1 MYWKKS
7 DLLFLPVGGSE
18 EIGMNANLYHYED
31 KWILIDL
38 GISFPDET
46 DLGIDILLPDFEFIK
61 SLGDKFLGIFLT
73 HGHEDHIGAI
83 PYFADDITCPIWGT
97 SFTMALLKRKLKEN
111 NKEKKLKLNIL
122 TINEQFKIGPFQIK
136 AIKTSHSIPD
146 PVSILI
152 STKAGNIFHSGDWK
166 LEKSI
171 NLDEKTNLENFRSL
185 GTNGILAMVCDSTNA
200 LVNGRTPSENFAY
213 EGLLDI
219 IKNRKGT
226 ILVTCFSSNI
236 SRIKSLLDIALKT
249 DRTVLV
255 VGRALLRAIDAAK
268 EVGFL
273 TDIPD
278 LLSLKDLSLIPRSN
292 VLIISTGSQGEPN
305 SALSRISKDMDK
317 FIKLIKGDTIIFSSR
332 KIPGNENAI
341 LKVQNRF
348 LERGIE
354 IITDDDKNVHV
365 SGHPSRD
372 ELIEMYSYIKPKIS
386 IPVHGTRE
394 HIEAHADLASN
405 CQVPNIIKPK
415 NGEIIKL
422 NANTPNA
429 ISKIDFTTHVFDA
442 GEIIPINN
450 DRFTTRRHSLWNGF
464 VTISIV
470 INKDGYLVITPQISQ
485 IGVSDS
491 SIVENV
497 LIDLSLKI
505 EDFIE
510 NISSFKE
517 MLDQELVNQIS
528 KLVKREFKLTFSKR
542 PIVKVHVNRV

>member
-1 MYWKKS
+1 MHWKKS

-46 DLGIDILLPDFEFIK
+46 DLGIDVLLPDFEFIK

-83 PYFADDITCPIWGT
+83 PYFADDINCPIWGT

-111 NKEKKLKLNIL
+111 NKEKKLELNTL
-122 TINEQFKIGPFQIK
+122 TIDKQLIIGPFQIK
-136 AIKTSHSIPD
+136 AIQTSHSIPD

-152 STKAGNIFHSGDWK
+152 STKQGDIFHSGDWK
-166 LEKSI
+166 LENSI
-171 NLDEKTNLENFRSL
+171 NLNEKTNIDNFRSI
-185 GTNGILAMVCDSTNA
+185 GENGILAMVCDSTNA
-200 LVNGRTPSENFAY
+200 LVDGKTPSENFAY
-213 EGLLDI
+213 DGLLDT
-219 IKNRKGT
+219 IKNCNGT
-226 ILVTCFSSNI
+226 ALVTCFSSNI

-249 DRTVLV
+249 DRSVLV

-268 EVGFL
+268 EVGYL
-273 TDIPD
+273 KNIPE
-278 LLSLKDLSLIPRSN
+278 LLSLKDFNLIPRSN

-305 SALSRISKDMDK
+305 SALSRISKDNDK

-348 LERGIE
+348 LERGIN
-354 IITDDDKNVHV
+354 IVTDDDKNVHV

-394 HIEAHADLASN
+394 HIEAHSDLASN
-405 CQVPNIIKPK
+405 CQVPLVIKPK
-415 NGEIIKL
+415 NGEVIKL
-422 NANTPNA
+422 NGNAPN
-429 ISKIDFTTHVFDA
+429 IVSRFDFVTHVYDA

-450 DRFTTRRHSLWNGF
+450 ERFITRRHSLWNGF

-470 INKDGYLVITPQISQ
+470 IDRDGYLVITPQISQ

-491 SIVENV
+491 SIVDNV
-497 LIDLSLKI
+497 LIDISLKI

-510 NISSFKE
+510 NLSCVPEILDEELIS
-517 MLDQELVNQIS
+517 QIS
-528 KLVKREFKLTFSKR
+528 KLVRREFKSTFSKR
-542 PIVKVHVNRV
+542 PIVKVHINRV

>member
-1 MYWKKS
+1 MHWKKS

-46 DLGIDILLPDFEFIK
+46 DLGIDVLLPDFEFIK
-61 SLGDKFLGIFLT
+61 SLGDDFLGIFLT

-83 PYFADDITCPIWGT
+83 PYFADDINCPIWGT

-111 NKEKKLKLNIL
+111 NKEKKLELNTL
-122 TINEQFKIGPFQIK
+122 TIDKQLIIGPFQIK
-136 AIKTSHSIPD
+136 AIQTSHSIPD

-152 STKAGNIFHSGDWK
+152 STKQGDIFHSGDWK
-166 LEKSI
+166 LENSI
-171 NLDEKTNLENFRSL
+171 NLNEKTNVDNFRSI
-185 GTNGILAMVCDSTNA
+185 GENGILAMVCDSTNA
-200 LVNGRTPSENFAY
+200 LVDGKTPSENFAY
-213 EGLLDI
+213 DGLLDT
-219 IKNRKGT
+219 IKNCNGT
-226 ILVTCFSSNI
+226 ALVTCFSSNI

-249 DRTVLV
+249 DRSVLV

-268 EVGFL
+268 EVGYL
-273 TDIPD
+273 KNIPE
-278 LLSLKDLSLIPRSN
+278 LLSLKDFNLIPRTN

-305 SALSRISKDMDK
+305 SALSRISKDNDK

-348 LERGIE
+348 LERGIN
-354 IITDDDKNVHV
+354 IVTDDDKNVHV

-394 HIEAHADLASN
+394 HIEAHSDLASN
-405 CQVPNIIKPK
+405 CQVPLVIKPK
-415 NGEIIKL
+415 NGEVIKL
-422 NANTPNA
+422 NGNAPN
-429 ISKIDFTTHVFDA
+429 IVSRFDFVTHVYDA

-450 DRFTTRRHSLWNGF
+450 ERFITRRHSLWNGF

-470 INKDGYLVITPQISQ
+470 IDKDGYLVITPQISQ
-485 IGVSDS
+485 IGVSDN
-491 SIVENV
+491 SIVDNV
-497 LIDLSLKI
+497 LIDISLKI

-510 NISSFKE
+510 NLSCVPEILDEELIS
-517 MLDQELVNQIS
+517 QIS
-528 KLVKREFKLTFSKR
+528 KLVRREFKSTFSKR

>member
-1 MYWKKS
+1 MHWKKS

-46 DLGIDILLPDFEFIK
+46 DLGIDVLLPDFEFIK
-61 SLGDKFLGIFLT
+61 SLGDDFLGIFLT

-83 PYFADDITCPIWGT
+83 PYFADDINCPIWGT

-111 NKEKKLKLNIL
+111 NKEKKLELNTL
-122 TINEQFKIGPFQIK
+122 TIDKQLIIGPFQIK
-136 AIKTSHSIPD
+136 AIQTSHSIPD

-152 STKAGNIFHSGDWK
+152 STKQGDIFHSGDWK
-166 LEKSI
+166 LENSI
-171 NLDEKTNLENFRSL
+171 NLNEKTNIDNFRSI
-185 GTNGILAMVCDSTNA
+185 GENGILAMVCDSTNA
-200 LVNGRTPSENFAY
+200 LVDGKTPSENFAY
-213 EGLLDI
+213 DGLLDT
-219 IKNRKGT
+219 IKNCNGT
-226 ILVTCFSSNI
+226 ALVTCFSSNI

-249 DRTVLV
+249 DRSVLV

-268 EVGFL
+268 EVGYL
-273 TDIPD
+273 KNIPE
-278 LLSLKDLSLIPRSN
+278 LLSLKDFNLIPRSN

-305 SALSRISKDMDK
+305 SALSRISKDNDK

-348 LERGIE
+348 LERGIN
-354 IITDDDKNVHV
+354 IVTDDDKNVHV

-394 HIEAHADLASN
+394 HIEAHSDLANN
-405 CQVPNIIKPK
+405 CQVPLVIKPK
-415 NGEIIKL
+415 NGEVIKL
-422 NANTPNA
+422 NGNAPN
-429 ISKIDFTTHVFDA
+429 IVSRFDFVTHVYDA

-450 DRFTTRRHSLWNGF
+450 ERFITRRHSLWNGF

-470 INKDGYLVITPQISQ
+470 IDKDGYLVITPQISQ
-485 IGVSDS
+485 IGVSDN
-491 SIVENV
+491 SIVDNV
-497 LIDLSLKI
+497 LIDISLKI

-510 NISSFKE
+510 NLSCVPEILDEELIS
-517 MLDQELVNQIS
+517 QIS
-528 KLVKREFKLTFSKR
+528 KLVRREFKSTFSKR

>member
-1 MYWKKS
+1 MHWKKS

-46 DLGIDILLPDFEFIK
+46 DLGIDVLLPDFEFIK

-83 PYFADDITCPIWGT
+83 PYFADDINCPIWGT

-111 NKEKKLKLNIL
+111 NKEKKLELNTL
-122 TINEQFKIGPFQIK
+122 TIDKKLIIGPFQIK
-136 AIKTSHSIPD
+136 AIQTSHSIPD

-152 STKAGNIFHSGDWK
+152 STKQGDIFHSGDWK
-166 LEKSI
+166 LENSI
-171 NLDEKTNLENFRSL
+171 NLNEKTNINNFRSI
-185 GTNGILAMVCDSTNA
+185 GENGILAMVCDSTNA
-200 LVNGRTPSENFAY
+200 LVDGKTPSENFAY
-213 EGLLDI
+213 DGLLDT
-219 IKNRKGT
+219 IKNCNGT
-226 ILVTCFSSNI
+226 ALVTCFSSNI

-249 DRTVLV
+249 DRSVLV

-268 EVGFL
+268 EVGYL
-273 TDIPD
+273 KNIPE
-278 LLSLKDLSLIPRSN
+278 LLSLKDFNLIPRSN

-305 SALSRISKDMDK
+305 SALSRISKDNDK

-348 LERGIE
+348 LERGIN
-354 IITDDDKNVHV
+354 IVTDDDKNVHV

-394 HIEAHADLASN
+394 HIEAHSDLANN
-405 CQVPNIIKPK
+405 CQVPLVIKPK
-415 NGEIIKL
+415 NGEVIKL
-422 NANTPNA
+422 NGNAPN
-429 ISKIDFTTHVFDA
+429 IVSRFDFVTHVYDA

-450 DRFTTRRHSLWNGF
+450 ERFITRRHSLWNGF

-470 INKDGYLVITPQISQ
+470 IDKDGYLVITPQISQ

-491 SIVENV
+491 SIVDNV
-497 LIDLSLKI
+497 LIDISLKI

-510 NISSFKE
+510 NLSCVPEILDEELIS
-517 MLDQELVNQIS
+517 QIS
-528 KLVKREFKLTFSKR
+528 KLVRREFKSTFSKR

>member
-1 MYWKKS
+1 MHWKKS

-46 DLGIDILLPDFEFIK
+46 DLGIDVLLPDFEFIK

-83 PYFADDITCPIWGT
+83 PYFADDINCPIWGT

-111 NKEKKLKLNIL
+111 NKEKKLELNTL
-122 TINEQFKIGPFQIK
+122 TIDKKLIIGPFQIK
-136 AIKTSHSIPD
+136 AIQTSHSIPD

-152 STKAGNIFHSGDWK
+152 STKQGDIFHSGDWK
-166 LEKSI
+166 LENSI
-171 NLDEKTNLENFRSL
+171 NLNEKTNIDNFRSI
-185 GTNGILAMVCDSTNA
+185 GENGILAMVCDSTNA
-200 LVNGRTPSENFAY
+200 LVDGKTPSENFAY
-213 EGLLDI
+213 DGLLDT
-219 IKNRKGT
+219 IKNCNGT
-226 ILVTCFSSNI
+226 ALVTCFSSNI

-249 DRTVLV
+249 DRSVLV

-268 EVGFL
+268 EVGYL
-273 TDIPD
+273 KNIPE
-278 LLSLKDLSLIPRSN
+278 LLSLKDFNLIPRSN

-305 SALSRISKDMDK
+305 SALSRISKDNDK

-348 LERGIE
+348 LERGIN
-354 IITDDDKNVHV
+354 IVTDDDKNVHV

-394 HIEAHADLASN
+394 HIEAHSDLANN
-405 CQVPNIIKPK
+405 CQVPLVIKPK
-415 NGEIIKL
+415 NGEVIKL
-422 NANTPNA
+422 NGNAPN
-429 ISKIDFTTHVFDA
+429 IVSRFDFVTHVYDA

-450 DRFTTRRHSLWNGF
+450 ERFITRRHSLWNGF

-470 INKDGYLVITPQISQ
+470 IDKDGYLVITPQISQ
-485 IGVSDS
+485 IGVSDN
-491 SIVENV
+491 SIVDNV
-497 LIDLSLKI
+497 LIDISLKI

-510 NISSFKE
+510 NLSCVPEILDEELIS
-517 MLDQELVNQIS
+517 QIS
-528 KLVKREFKLTFSKR
+528 KLVRREFKSTFSKR

>member
-1 MYWKKS
+1 MHWKKS

-46 DLGIDILLPDFEFIK
+46 DLGIDVLLPDFEFIK

-83 PYFADDITCPIWGT
+83 PYFADDINCPIWGT

-111 NKEKKLKLNIL
+111 NKGKKLELNTL
-122 TINEQFKIGPFQIK
+122 TIDKQLIIGPFQIK
-136 AIKTSHSIPD
+136 AIQTSHSIPD

-152 STKAGNIFHSGDWK
+152 STKQGDIFHSGDWK
-166 LEKSI
+166 LENSI
-171 NLDEKTNLENFRSL
+171 NLNEKTNIDNFRSI
-185 GTNGILAMVCDSTNA
+185 GENGILAMVCDSTNA
-200 LVNGRTPSENFAY
+200 LVDGKTPSENFAY
-213 EGLLDI
+213 DGLLDT
-219 IKNRKGT
+219 IKNCNGT
-226 ILVTCFSSNI
+226 ALVTCFSSNI

-249 DRTVLV
+249 DRSVLV

-268 EVGFL
+268 EVGYL
-273 TDIPD
+273 KNIPE
-278 LLSLKDLSLIPRSN
+278 LLSLKDFNLIPRSN

-305 SALSRISKDMDK
+305 SALSRISKDNDK

-348 LERGIE
+348 LERGIN
-354 IITDDDKNVHV
+354 IVTDDDKNVHV

-394 HIEAHADLASN
+394 HIEAHSDLANN
-405 CQVPNIIKPK
+405 CQVPLVIKPK
-415 NGEIIKL
+415 NGEVIKL
-422 NANTPNA
+422 NGNAPN
-429 ISKIDFTTHVFDA
+429 IVSRFDFVTHVYDA

-450 DRFTTRRHSLWNGF
+450 ERFITRRHSLWNGF

-470 INKDGYLVITPQISQ
+470 IDKDGYLVITPQISQ

-491 SIVENV
+491 SIVDNV
-497 LIDLSLKI
+497 LIDISLKI

-510 NISSFKE
+510 NLSCVPEILDEELIS
-517 MLDQELVNQIS
+517 QIS
-528 KLVKREFKLTFSKR
+528 KLVRREFKSTFSKR
-542 PIVKVHVNRV
+542 PIVKVHINRV

>member
-1 MYWKKS
+1 MHWKKS

-46 DLGIDILLPDFEFIK
+46 DLGIDVLLPDFEFIK

-83 PYFADDITCPIWGT
+83 PYFADDINCPIWGT

-111 NKEKKLKLNIL
+111 NKEKKLELNTL
-122 TINEQFKIGPFQIK
+122 TIDEQLTIGPFQIK
-136 AIKTSHSIPD
+136 AIQTSHSIPD

-152 STKAGNIFHSGDWK
+152 STKQGDIFHSGDWK
-166 LEKSI
+166 LENSI
-171 NLDEKTNLENFRSL
+171 NLNEKTNIDNFRSI
-185 GTNGILAMVCDSTNA
+185 GENGILAMVCDSTNA
-200 LVNGRTPSENFAY
+200 LVDGKTPSENFAY
-213 EGLLDI
+213 DGLLDT
-219 IKNRKGT
+219 IKNCNGT
-226 ILVTCFSSNI
+226 ALVTCFSSNI

-249 DRTVLV
+249 DRSVLV

-268 EVGFL
+268 EVGYL
-273 TDIPD
+273 KNIPE
-278 LLSLKDLSLIPRSN
+278 LLSLKDFNLIPRSN

-305 SALSRISKDMDK
+305 SALSRISKDNDK

-348 LERGIE
+348 LERGIN
-354 IITDDDKNVHV
+354 IVTDDDKNVHV

-394 HIEAHADLASN
+394 HIEAHSDLANN
-405 CQVPNIIKPK
+405 CQVPLVIKPK
-415 NGEIIKL
+415 NGEVIKL
-422 NANTPNA
+422 NGNAPN
-429 ISKIDFTTHVFDA
+429 IVSRFDFVTHVYDA

-450 DRFTTRRHSLWNGF
+450 ERFITRRHSLWNGF

-470 INKDGYLVITPQISQ
+470 IDKDGYLVITPQISQ
-485 IGVSDS
+485 IGVSDN
-491 SIVENV
+491 SIVDNV
-497 LIDLSLKI
+497 LIDISLKI

-510 NISSFKE
+510 NLSCVPEILDEELIS
-517 MLDQELVNQIS
+517 QIS
-528 KLVKREFKLTFSKR
+528 KLVRREFKSTFSKR
-542 PIVKVHVNRV
+542 PIVKVHINRV

>member
-1 MYWKKS
+1 MHWKKS

-46 DLGIDILLPDFEFIK
+46 DLGIDVLLPDFEFIK

-83 PYFADDITCPIWGT
+83 PYFADDINCPIWGT

-111 NKEKKLKLNIL
+111 NKEKKLELNTL
-122 TINEQFKIGPFQIK
+122 TIDKQLIIGPFQIK
-136 AIKTSHSIPD
+136 AIQTSHSIPD

-152 STKAGNIFHSGDWK
+152 STKQGDIFHSGDWK
-166 LEKSI
+166 LENSI
-171 NLDEKTNLENFRSL
+171 NLNEKTNVDNFRSI
-185 GTNGILAMVCDSTNA
+185 GENGILAMVCDSTNA
-200 LVNGRTPSENFAY
+200 LVDGKTPSENFAY
-213 EGLLDI
+213 DGLLDT
-219 IKNRKGT
+219 IKNCNGT
-226 ILVTCFSSNI
+226 ALVTCFSSNI

-249 DRTVLV
+249 DRSVLV

-268 EVGFL
+268 EVGYL
-273 TDIPD
+273 KNIPE
-278 LLSLKDLSLIPRSN
+278 LLSLKDFNLIPRSN

-305 SALSRISKDMDK
+305 SALSRISKDNDK

-348 LERGIE
+348 LERGIN
-354 IITDDDKNVHV
+354 IVTDEDKNVHV

-394 HIEAHADLASN
+394 HIKAHSDLAN
-405 CQVPNIIKPK
+405 DCQVPIVIKPK
-415 NGEIIKL
+415 NGEVIKL
-422 NANTPNA
+422 NGNAPN
-429 ISKIDFTTHVFDA
+429 IVSRFDFVTHVYDA

-450 DRFTTRRHSLWNGF
+450 ERFITRRHSLWNGF

-470 INKDGYLVITPQISQ
+470 IDKDGYLVITPQISQ

-491 SIVENV
+491 SIVDNV
-497 LIDLSLKI
+497 LIDISLKI

-510 NISSFKE
+510 NLSCVPEILDEELIS
-517 MLDQELVNQIS
+517 QIS
-528 KLVKREFKLTFSKR
+528 KLVRREFKSTFSKR

>member
-1 MYWKKS
+1 MHWKKS

-46 DLGIDILLPDFEFIK
+46 DLGIDVLLPDFEFIK

-83 PYFADDITCPIWGT
+83 PYFADDINCPIWGT

-111 NKEKKLKLNIL
+111 NKEKKLELNTL
-122 TINEQFKIGPFQIK
+122 TIDEQLTIGPFQIK
-136 AIKTSHSIPD
+136 AIQTSHSIPD

-152 STKAGNIFHSGDWK
+152 STKQGDIFHSGDWK
-166 LEKSI
+166 LENSI
-171 NLDEKTNLENFRSL
+171 NLNEKTNIDNFRSI
-185 GTNGILAMVCDSTNA
+185 GENGILAMVCDSTNA
-200 LVNGRTPSENFAY
+200 LVDGKTPSENFAY
-213 EGLLDI
+213 DGLLDT
-219 IKNRKGT
+219 IKNCNGT
-226 ILVTCFSSNI
+226 ALVTCFSSNI

-249 DRTVLV
+249 DRSVLV

-268 EVGFL
+268 EVGYL
-273 TDIPD
+273 KNIPE
-278 LLSLKDLSLIPRSN
+278 LLSLKDFNLIPRSN

-305 SALSRISKDMDK
+305 SALSRISKDNDK
-317 FIKLIKGDTIIFSSR
+317 FIKLINGDTIIFSSR

-348 LERGIE
+348 LERGIN
-354 IITDDDKNVHV
+354 IVTDDDKNVHV

-394 HIEAHADLASN
+394 HIEAHSDLAN
-405 CQVPNIIKPK
+405 YCQVPLVIKPK
-415 NGEIIKL
+415 NGELIKL
-422 NANTPNA
+422 NGNTPN
-429 ISKIDFTTHVFDA
+429 IVSKFDFVTHVFDA

-450 DRFTTRRHSLWNGF
+450 ERFITRRHSLWNGF

-470 INKDGYLVITPQISQ
+470 IDKDGYLVITPQISQ
-485 IGVSDS
+485 IGVSDN
-491 SIVENV
+491 SIVDNV
-497 LIDLSLKI
+497 LIDISLKI

-510 NISSFKE
+510 NLSCVPEILDEELIS
-517 MLDQELVNQIS
+517 QIS
-528 KLVKREFKLTFSKR
+528 KLVRREFKSTFSKR
-542 PIVKVHVNRV
+542 PIVKVHINRV

>member
-1 MYWKKS
+1 MHWKKS

-46 DLGIDILLPDFEFIK
+46 DLGIDVLLPDFEFIK

-83 PYFADDITCPIWGT
+83 PYFADDINCPIWGT

-111 NKEKKLKLNIL
+111 NKEKKLELNTL
-122 TINEQFKIGPFQIK
+122 TIDKQLIIGPFQIK
-136 AIKTSHSIPD
+136 AIQTSHSIPD

-152 STKAGNIFHSGDWK
+152 STKQGDIFHSGDWK
-166 LEKSI
+166 LENSI
-171 NLDEKTNLENFRSL
+171 NLNEKTNIDNFRSI
-185 GTNGILAMVCDSTNA
+185 GENGILAMVCDSTNA
-200 LVNGRTPSENFAY
+200 LVDGKTPSENFAY
-213 EGLLDI
+213 DGLLDT
-219 IKNRKGT
+219 IKNCNGT
-226 ILVTCFSSNI
+226 ALVTCFSSNI

-249 DRTVLV
+249 DRSVLV

-268 EVGFL
+268 EVGYL
-273 TDIPD
+273 KNIPE
-278 LLSLKDLSLIPRSN
+278 LLSLKDFNLIPRSN

-305 SALSRISKDMDK
+305 SALSRISKDNDK

-348 LERGIE
+348 LERGIN
-354 IITDDDKNVHV
+354 IVTDDDKNVHV

-394 HIEAHADLASN
+394 HIEAHSDLANN
-405 CQVPNIIKPK
+405 CQVPLVIKPK
-415 NGEIIKL
+415 NGEVIKL
-422 NANTPNA
+422 NGNAPN
-429 ISKIDFTTHVFDA
+429 IVSRFDFVTHVYDA

-450 DRFTTRRHSLWNGF
+450 ERFITRRHSLWNGF

-470 INKDGYLVITPQISQ
+470 IDKDGYLVITPQISQ
-485 IGVSDS
+485 IGVSDN
-491 SIVENV
+491 SIVDNV
-497 LIDLSLKI
+497 LIDISLKI

-510 NISSFKE
+510 NLSCVPEILDEELIS
-517 MLDQELVNQIS
+517 QIS
-528 KLVKREFKLTFSKR
+528 KLVRREFKSTFSKR

>member
-1 MYWKKS
+1 MHWKKS

-46 DLGIDILLPDFEFIK
+46 DLGIDVLLPDFEFIK

-83 PYFADDITCPIWGT
+83 PYFADDINCPIWGT

-111 NKEKKLKLNIL
+111 NKEKKLELNTL
-122 TINEQFKIGPFQIK
+122 TIDKQLIIGPFQIK
-136 AIKTSHSIPD
+136 AIQTSHSIPD

-152 STKAGNIFHSGDWK
+152 STKQGDIFHSGDWK
-166 LEKSI
+166 LENSI
-171 NLDEKTNLENFRSL
+171 NLNEKTNIDNFRSI
-185 GTNGILAMVCDSTNA
+185 GENGILAMVCDSTNA
-200 LVNGRTPSENFAY
+200 LVDGKTPSENFAY
-213 EGLLDI
+213 DGLLDT
-219 IKNRKGT
+219 IKNCNGT
-226 ILVTCFSSNI
+226 ALVTCFSSNI

-249 DRTVLV
+249 DRSVLV

-268 EVGFL
+268 EVGYL
-273 TDIPD
+273 KNIPE
-278 LLSLKDLSLIPRSN
+278 LLSLKDFNLIPRSN

-305 SALSRISKDMDK
+305 SALSRISKDNDK

-348 LERGIE
+348 LERGIN
-354 IITDDDKNVHV
+354 IVTDDDKNVHV

-394 HIEAHADLASN
+394 HIEAHSNLANN
-405 CQVPNIIKPK
+405 CQVPLVIKPK
-415 NGEIIKL
+415 NGEVIKL
-422 NANTPNA
+422 NGNAPN
-429 ISKIDFTTHVFDA
+429 IVSRFDFVTHVYDA

-450 DRFTTRRHSLWNGF
+450 QRFITRRHSLWNGF

-470 INKDGYLVITPQISQ
+470 IDKDGYLVITPQISQ

-491 SIVENV
+491 SIVDNV
-497 LIDLSLKI
+497 LIDISLKI

-510 NISSFKE
+510 NLSCVPEILDEELIS
-517 MLDQELVNQIS
+517 QIS
-528 KLVKREFKLTFSKR
+528 KLVRREFKSTFSKR
-542 PIVKVHVNRV
+542 PIVKVHINRV

>member
-1 MYWKKS
+1 MNWVNS

-31 KWILIDL
+31 KWILVDL

-46 DLGIDILLPDFEFIK
+46 DLGIDVLLPDFDFIQ
-61 SLGDKFLGIFLT
+61 SLGDKFLGILLT

-83 PYFADDITCPIWGT
+83 PYFADDINCPIWGT

-111 NKEKKLKLNIL
+111 NKEKKLELNTL
-122 TINEQFKIGPFQIK
+122 TIDKQLTIGPFQIK
-136 AIKTSHSIPD
+136 AIQTSHSIPD

-152 STKAGNIFHSGDWK
+152 STKQGDIFHSGDWK
-166 LEKSI
+166 LENSI
-171 NLDEKTNLENFRSL
+171 NLNEKTNIDNFRSI
-185 GTNGILAMVCDSTNA
+185 GENGILAMVCDSTNA
-200 LVNGRTPSENFAY
+200 LVDGKTPSENFAY
-213 EGLLDI
+213 DGLLDT
-219 IKNRKGT
+219 IKNCNGT
-226 ILVTCFSSNI
+226 ALVTCFSSNI

-249 DRTVLV
+249 DRSVLV

-268 EVGFL
+268 EVGYL
-273 TDIPD
+273 KNIPE
-278 LLSLKDLSLIPRSN
+278 LLSLKDFNLIPRSN

-305 SALSRISKDMDK
+305 SALSRISKDNDK

-348 LERGIE
+348 LERGIN
-354 IITDDDKNVHV
+354 IVTDDDKNVHV

-394 HIEAHADLASN
+394 HIEAHSDLANN
-405 CQVPNIIKPK
+405 CQVPLVIKPK
-415 NGEIIKL
+415 NGEVIKL
-422 NANTPNA
+422 NGNAPN
-429 ISKIDFTTHVFDA
+429 IVSRFDFVTHVYDA

-450 DRFTTRRHSLWNGF
+450 ERFITRRHSLWNGF

-470 INKDGYLVITPQISQ
+470 IDKDGYLVITPQISQ
-485 IGVSDS
+485 IGVSDN
-491 SIVENV
+491 SIVDNV
-497 LIDLSLKI
+497 LIDISLKI

-510 NISSFKE
+510 NLSCVPEILDEELIS
-517 MLDQELVNQIS
+517 QIS
-528 KLVKREFKLTFSKR
+528 KLVRREFKSTFSKR
-542 PIVKVHVNRV
+542 PIVKVHINRV

>member
-1 MYWKKS
+1 MHWKKS

-46 DLGIDILLPDFEFIK
+46 DLGIDVLLPDFEFIK

-83 PYFADDITCPIWGT
+83 PYFADDINCPIWGT

-111 NKEKKLKLNIL
+111 NKEKKLELNTL
-122 TINEQFKIGPFQIK
+122 TIDKQLIIGPFQIK
-136 AIKTSHSIPD
+136 AIQTSHSIPD

-152 STKAGNIFHSGDWK
+152 STKQGDIFHSGDWK
-166 LEKSI
+166 LENSI
-171 NLDEKTNLENFRSL
+171 NLNEKTNIDNFRSI
-185 GTNGILAMVCDSTNA
+185 GENGILAMVCDSTNA
-200 LVNGRTPSENFAY
+200 LVDGKTPSENFAY
-213 EGLLDI
+213 DGLLDT
-219 IKNRKGT
+219 IKNCNGT
-226 ILVTCFSSNI
+226 ALVTCFSSNI

-249 DRTVLV
+249 DRSVLV

-268 EVGFL
+268 EVGYL
-273 TDIPD
+273 KNIPE
-278 LLSLKDLSLIPRSN
+278 LLSLKDFNLIPRSN

-305 SALSRISKDMDK
+305 SALSRISKDNDK

-348 LERGIE
+348 LERGIN
-354 IITDDDKNVHV
+354 IVTDDDKNVHV

-394 HIEAHADLASN
+394 HIEAHSDLASN
-405 CQVPNIIKPK
+405 CQVPLVIKPK
-415 NGEIIKL
+415 NGEVIKL
-422 NANTPNA
+422 NGNAPN
-429 ISKIDFTTHVFDA
+429 IVSRFDFVTHVYDA

-450 DRFTTRRHSLWNGF
+450 ERFITRRHSLWNGF

-470 INKDGYLVITPQISQ
+470 IDKDGYLVITPQISQ

-491 SIVENV
+491 SIVDNV
-497 LIDLSLKI
+497 LIDISLKI

-510 NISSFKE
+510 NLSCVPEILDEELIS
-517 MLDQELVNQIS
+517 QIS
-528 KLVKREFKLTFSKR
+528 KLVRREFKSTFSKR
-542 PIVKVHVNRV
+542 PIIKVHINRV

>member
-1 MYWKKS
+1 MHWKKS

-46 DLGIDILLPDFEFIK
+46 DLGIDVLLPDFEFIK

-83 PYFADDITCPIWGT
+83 PYFADDINCPIWGT

-111 NKEKKLKLNIL
+111 NKEKKLELNTL
-122 TINEQFKIGPFQIK
+122 TIDKKLIIGPFQIK
-136 AIKTSHSIPD
+136 AIQTSHSIPD

-152 STKAGNIFHSGDWK
+152 STKQGDIFHSGDWK
-166 LEKSI
+166 LENSI
-171 NLDEKTNLENFRSL
+171 NLNEKTNIDNFRSI
-185 GTNGILAMVCDSTNA
+185 GENGILAMVCDSTNA
-200 LVNGRTPSENFAY
+200 LVDGKTPSENFAY
-213 EGLLDI
+213 DGLLDT
-219 IKNRKGT
+219 IKNCNGT
-226 ILVTCFSSNI
+226 ALVTCFSSNI

-249 DRTVLV
+249 DRSVLV

-268 EVGFL
+268 EVGYL
-273 TDIPD
+273 KNIPE
-278 LLSLKDLSLIPRSN
+278 LLSLKDFNLIPRSN

-305 SALSRISKDMDK
+305 SALSRISKDNDK

-348 LERGIE
+348 LERGIN
-354 IITDDDKNVHV
+354 IVTDDDKNVHV

-394 HIEAHADLASN
+394 HIEAHSDLANN
-405 CQVPNIIKPK
+405 CQVPLVIKPK
-415 NGEIIKL
+415 NGEVIKL
-422 NANTPNA
+422 NGNAPN
-429 ISKIDFTTHVFDA
+429 IVSRFDFVTHVYDA

-450 DRFTTRRHSLWNGF
+450 ERFITRRHSLWNGF

-470 INKDGYLVITPQISQ
+470 IDKDGYLVITPQISQ

-491 SIVENV
+491 SIVDNV
-497 LIDLSLKI
+497 LIDISLKI

-510 NISSFKE
+510 NLSCVPEILDEELIS
-517 MLDQELVNQIS
+517 QIS
-528 KLVKREFKLTFSKR
+528 KLVRREFKSTFSKR